1 LIAILSRLGYW
12 RNEVIGIGWV
22 VAVVEVAILKFRGL
36 MNAYDKGLFTSLG
49 SLFTKSLNIVLASA
63 IYPVNLSFR
72 ASLPRCCREFR
83 GVLSPILRSTLPSIR
98 LFMIHVT

>member
-36 MNAYDKGLFTSLG
+36 MNAYDKGL
-49 SLFTKSLNIVLASA
+49 
-63 IYPVNLSFR
+63 
-72 ASLPRCCREFR
+72 C
-83 GVLSPILRSTLPSIR
+83 
-98 LFMIHVT
+98 